1 MSNLGPNWYNEWQ
14 EQLHL
19 KFNSLYEQYYGG
31 NNTAGMSFTTG
42 PTFSSWSDMNDW
54 NNYVNMRRSGQLNIK
69 CPHCGARMDNEK

>member
-1 MSNLGPNWYNEWQ
+1 MISPNWYNEWQ

-19 KFNSLYEQYYGG
+19 KFKSTYEQYYGG

-54 NNYVNMRRSGQLNIK
+54 NNYVNMRQSGQLNIK

>member
-42 PTFSSWSDMNDW
+42 PTFSSWSDMNDCLGKPEW
-54 NNYVNMRRSGQLNIK
+54 RNW
-69 CPHCGARMDNEK
+69 

>member
-19 KFNSLYEQYYGG
+19 KFKSMYDQYYGG

>member
-1 MSNLGPNWYNEWQ
+1 MLSPNWYNEWQ

-19 KFNSLYEQYYGG
+19 KFKSLYEQYYGG

-42 PTFSSWSDMNDW
+42 PTFGSWSDMNDW
-54 NNYVNMRRSGQLNIK
+54 NNYVNMRQSGQLNIK

>member
-1 MSNLGPNWYNEWQ
+1 MISSNWYNEWQ

-19 KFNSLYEQYYGG
+19 KFKSMYDQYYG
-31 NNTAGMSFTTG
+31 NNRITGVYNGG

-54 NNYVNMRRSGQLNIK
+54 NSYVNMRQSGQLNIK